1 MASPSPAP
9 PSFASDMATVEAA
22 PSGAFQEE
30 KVGSRTPVIVAFA
43 EHDAGDPRAFSPAR
57 KWLCVR

>member
-1 MASPSPAP
+1 MT
-9 PSFASDMATVEAA
+9 TVEAA